1 MIGAVIITHGRL
13 GGELLNIA
21 ELISGKQ
28 ENFKAISITSM
39 DKVDDARKKIKNA
52 IKEVDKGKGVLL
64 LTDMFGGT
72 PSNISLSFLD
82 ESNVEVIT
90 GVNLPMLLKLLDSRE
105 EKELKELANLIMEYG
120 RKNIS
125 VASNRLCPDKN
136 KKR

>member
-13 GGELLNIA
+13 GEELLNIA

-125 VASNRLCPDKN
+125 VASNRLYPDKN

>member
-13 GGELLNIA
+13 GEELLNIA

-125 VASNRLCPDKN
+125 VASNRLYPDKN
-136 KKR
+136 KKT